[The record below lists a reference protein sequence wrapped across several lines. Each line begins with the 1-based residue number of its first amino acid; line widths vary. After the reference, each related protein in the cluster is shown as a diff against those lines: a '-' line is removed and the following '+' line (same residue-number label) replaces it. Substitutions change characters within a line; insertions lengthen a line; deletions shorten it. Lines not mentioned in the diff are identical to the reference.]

1 MSNFDPLKIRVRDS
15 WAVVLMDER
24 QDTLASGIYLPT
36 VTAAEKVTEGAGM
49 LVRVGEGKKNR
60 ELGLE
65 PGMRICLRSYLKY
78 ANAIPNEETW
88 PSGQGKE
95 YFILNVDDIL
105 AIVPEGVQVGVYSRP
120 AMGAVES
127 VGADGKVTMKKGR

>member
-1 MSNFDPLKIRVRDS
+1 MSYYDPSKLRVKDS

-24 QDTLASGIYLPT
+24 REQLASGIILAIET
-36 VTAAEKVTEGAGM
+36 KAEKLTEGAGII
-49 LVRVGEGKKNR
+49 VRVGEGKKNR

-88 PSGQGKE
+88 PSGKGKE

-105 AIVPEGVQVGVYSRP
+105 AVVPDDVQVGVFSRP
-120 AMGAVES
+120 AMSAVEE
-127 VGADGKVTMKKGR
+127 VDAVTGNVKMKR

>member
-1 MSNFDPLKIRVRDS
+1 MATYDPLKLRVKDS

-24 QDTLASGIYLPT
+24 VEQLASGIILAT
-36 VTAAEKVTEGAGM
+36 VTAAEKVTEGAAT
-49 LVRVGEGKKNR
+49 LVRIGEGKKNR

-88 PSGQGKE
+88 PSGTGKE

-105 AIVPEGVQVGVYSRP
+105 AIVPDGAQVGVYSRP

-127 VGADGKVTMKKGR
+127 VGADGKVTMKR